1 MKERPLK
8 DRYSDQEAEYL
19 DQRERELLN
28 YREIIQSQEAEL
40 NAYRNKLKKESLARE
55 KELHQELEARER
67 YFSEREKKLLERQKT
82 FEEQAN
88 IRQMEISELKHRLQ
102 NEIAEKEENLN
113 KAILELHMERER
125 LSEESRQKLQ
135 QNSNTYVE
143 DALKLL
149 SSKEE
154 RFHFLSKLWAAIGAT
169 SLGLGVVFFIVVTL
183 LTTESVTEITWQLF
197 LFVVF
202 KGVVSV
208 ALLVAIAKYSYLF
221 SSSYMHE
228 SLKNADRRHAIN
240 FGKFYLESYGASA
253 EWSEV
258 KETKQDRHIS
268 FLGLREIHQKHL
280 IADLVFLINELKTTL
295 RIFLYFSVG
304 YGLEL

>member
-1 MKERPLK
+1 
-8 DRYSDQEAEYL
+8 
-19 DQRERELLN
+19 
-28 YREIIQSQEAEL
+28 
-40 NAYRNKLKKESLARE
+40 
-55 KELHQELEARER
+55 
-67 YFSEREKKLLERQKT
+67 
-82 FEEQAN
+82 
-88 IRQMEISELKHRLQ
+88 MEISELKHRLH
-102 NEIAEKEENLN
+102 NEIAEKEESLN

-149 SSKEE
+149 SSKEDK
-154 RFHFLSKLWAAIGAT
+154 FHFLSKLWASIGAT
-169 SLGLGVVFFIVVTL
+169 SLGIGVVFFIVVTL
-183 LTTESVTEITWQLF
+183 LTTESITEITWQFF

-202 KGVVSV
+202 KGVISV

-258 KETKQDRHIS
+258 KDAFEHWNINGENAFTKSEKTNNNSDTIDENDTKATFKVLEALIS
-268 FLGLREIHQKHL
+268 Q
-280 IADLVFLINELKTTL
+280 LK
-295 RIFLYFSVG
+295 SKV
-304 YGLEL
+304 